1 MTLIGIRGGGDSERA
16 ELARQLLGE
25 LKARGQSVSII
36 AYAGAAADID
46 IPGKDSYEHRR
57 AGAREVLAVS
67 RLRWALVHEAA
78 EADSY
83 SRPELDELLARLVP
97 VDFVLAPGISGDTAI
112 TLDLSDGHLADGHL
126 VDGHESLQAAHGAG
140 PATAFRLDRTAQIAD
155 FIVNPPAEKSP
166 IP

>member
-16 ELARQLLGE
+16 ELARLLLGE
-25 LKARGQSVSII
+25 LKARGQSVSVI
-36 AYAGAAADID
+36 AYARAAADID

-78 EADSY
+78 QADSY
-83 SRPELDELLARLVP
+83 SCPELDELLARLVP
-97 VDFVLAPGISGDTAI
+97 VDFVLAPGISEGAGI
-112 TLDLSDGHLADGHL
+112 NLDLA
-126 VDGHESLQAAHGAG
+126 DGHESLQAAHGTG

-155 FIVNPPAEKSP
+155 FIVNAPVEKSP
-166 IP
+166 IL

>member
-16 ELARQLLGE
+16 ELARLLLGE
-25 LKARGQSVSII
+25 LKARGQSVSVI

-78 EADSY
+78 QADSY
-83 SRPELDELLARLVP
+83 TCPELDELLARLVP
-97 VDFVLAPGISGDTAI
+97 VDFVLAPGISADAGI
-112 TLDLSDGHLADGHL
+112 TLDLAG
-126 VDGHESLQAAHGAG
+126 GHESLQAAHGAG
-140 PATAFRLDRTAQIAD
+140 PATVFRLDRTAQIAN
-155 FIVNPPAEKSP
+155 FIVNAPVEKHP
-166 IP
+166 IL

>member
-16 ELARQLLGE
+16 DLTHLLLGE
-25 LKARGQSVSII
+25 LKARGQSVSVL
-36 AYAGAAADID
+36 AYAGASADID

-83 SRPELDELLARLVP
+83 PYPELDKLLARLVP
-97 VDFVLAPGISGDTAI
+97 VDFVLAPGISEDAGI
-112 TLDLSDGHLADGHL
+112 TLDLAGGQ
-126 VDGHESLQAAHGAG
+126 ESLQAAHGAG
-140 PATAFRLDRTAQIAD
+140 PATVFRLDSTAQIAD
-155 FIVNPPAEKSP
+155 FIVNPPTEKHLNS
-166 IP
+166 

>member
-1 MTLIGIRGGGDSERA
+1 MTLIGIRGGDDSERA
-16 ELARQLLGE
+16 DLARLLLGE
-25 LKARGQSVSII
+25 LTARGQSVSVLV
-36 AYAGAAADID
+36 YAGASADID

-83 SRPELDELLARLVP
+83 TCPRLDELVARLMP
-97 VDFVLAPGISGDTAI
+97 VDFVLAPGISEDAGI
-112 TLDLSDGHLADGHL
+112 TLDLADGQL
-126 VDGHESLQAAHGAG
+126 ADGHESLRAAHGAG
-140 PATAFRLDRTAQIAD
+140 PATVFRLDRTAQIAD
-155 FIVNPPAEKSP
+155 FIVNPPVEKHP